1 MSDQASLARKRALA
15 RAALWWEATWPAAWP
30 TLGVLGVFGVFA
42 LLGVPALLPVWAHL
56 LALAGFVAAL
66 AYAVRAGWRRHRGP
80 DDNAVD
86 RRLERASGL
95 AHRPLAALQD
105 APATNDPAGLALWRA
120 HQARMAR
127 LIGRLRVGIPRPGLA
142 ARDPRALRGGLLVA
156 LAASLGMAGA
166 DAPALLARAV
176 TPVFAAAPPPVP
188 LRVEAWITPPPYTG
202 APPIFLSPQGGY
214 ATAPAGSQLQL
225 ALSGSGPVAPELSGL
240 GAATFEALGG
250 GSHAARAT
258 LEEGARVV
266 IRREGR
272 EVAAWQIAVQADAPP
287 LAAFTETP
295 TRAQRGLALR
305 LPWRTEDDWGVAAL
319 RAEIRLAARPDAAPI
334 ALDLALPSAQPKQA
348 RGLAQP
354 DFSAHPW
361 AGLEVQIRLV
371 ARDGAEQEGVSE
383 TVALTLPERSFN
395 HPVAR
400 AMIEIRKGLS
410 RDPSARPVAV
420 RALDAIANEPDAFEH
435 DIPTLLALRVG
446 RGTLLRDR
454 RAEAVP
460 EVQDILWEA
469 ALALEEGRD
478 GRTAR
483 ALAEAQRQLREAMN
497 EAERNQGEPQ
507 QREELQRRIEQLR
520 EAIRRHLEAL
530 AERLQRENAE
540 ALPYDPQQR
549 MMDQRDMD
557 RRTRRMEEAARQ
569 NRMEDA
575 RRELAELE
583 EMLRALQEGRVG
595 RAESPERQQ
604 QRQRGQQQM
613 GAVQDMV
620 RRQGEMLDQGQR
632 RAEAEEQRRAQER
645 RAQQPWNQRPPN
657 SPFGPQA
664 SPQQSPEA
672 REQAEQ
678 QTAQERNAEARRQR
692 ALRRALGELMQQHGD
707 LTGEVPEALGR
718 ADQAMREA
726 QEALGQGRDAR
737 PSQQEA
743 MRRLQEGGR
752 QMAQQMQ
759 RQFGQGQGE
768 GEGEGEEPGDGDFE
782 MGGEGMD
789 GDQQLGDGR
798 DPLGRRENTGNADQG
813 SDTRVPD
820 EAELLRT
827 RRLQE
832 ELRRRGADRERPAEE
847 LDYIDRLLR
856 RF

>member
-1 MSDQASLARKRALA
+1 MTSPSALARKRALA
-15 RAALWWEATWPAAWP
+15 RAALWWEAAWPAAWP
-30 TLGVLGVFGVFA
+30 ALGVAGAFLVFA
-42 LLGVPALLPVWAHL
+42 LLGLPALLPGWAHAL
-56 LALAGFVAAL
+56 VLAGFAGALLAAL
-66 AYAVRAGWRRHRGP
+66 RAGSRSLRRP
-80 DDNAVD
+80 DDSAVD

-105 APATNDPAGLALWRA
+105 SPATDDPAALALWRA
-120 HQARMAR
+120 HQTRLAR
-127 LIGRLRVGIPRPGLA
+127 LVERLRVGPPRPGLA
-142 ARDPRALRGGLLVA
+142 RRDPRALRGGLLVA
-156 LAASLGMAGA
+156 LAAALGIAGA
-166 DAPALLARAV
+166 DAPALLARALA
-176 TPVFAAAPPPVP
+176 PQFAAPPPPVP
-188 LRVEAWITPPPYTG
+188 QRVEAWITPPAYTG
-202 APPIFLSPQGGY
+202 APPVFLPAQGGA
-214 ATAPAGSQLQL
+214 ATVPAGSLLQI
-225 ALSGSGPVAPELSGL
+225 ALSGGGPAAPELTGL
-240 GAATFEALGG
+240 AAAGFEALGG
-250 GSHAARAT
+250 GSHAARAILT
-258 LEEGARVV
+258 EGARVT

-272 EVAAWQIAVQADAPP
+272 ELVAWQIAVQADAPP
-287 LAAFTETP
+287 IAAFTETP
-295 TRAQRGLALR
+295 ARAPRGLALR
-305 LPWRTEDDWGVAAL
+305 LPWRAEDDWGLAGL
-319 RAEIRLAARPDAAPI
+319 RAELRLDARPDAPPI
-334 ALDLALPSAQPKQA
+334 LLDLPLPGATPRQA

-361 AGLEVQIRLV
+361 AGLPVRIRLV
-371 ARDGAEQEGVSE
+371 ARDGAGQEGVSE
-383 TVALTLPERSFN
+383 TATLELPERSFN

-400 AMIEIRKGLS
+400 AMIEVRKGLS
-410 RDPSARPVAV
+410 RDPGARTQAI
-420 RALDAIANEPDAFEH
+420 RALDGIAAEPEAFEH
-435 DIPTLLALRVG
+435 DVATLLSLRLA
-446 RGTLLRDR
+446 RGMLLRDR

-478 GRTAR
+478 SRTAR

-497 EAERNQGEPQ
+497 EAERHPGDERHRQ
-507 QREELQRRIEQLR
+507 ELQRRIEQLR

-549 MMDQRDMD
+549 MMDQRDME

-569 NRMEDA
+569 NRLEDA

-583 EMLRALQEGRVG
+583 EMLRALQEGRVMRG
-595 RAESPERQQ
+595 ESPERQQ

-613 GAVQDMV
+613 GAVQDLV
-620 RRQGEMLDQGQR
+620 RRQGELLDQGQR
-632 RAEAEEQRRAQER
+632 RAEAEDQRRAQER
-645 RAQQPWNQRPPN
+645 RSQQPWSQRPGAP
-657 SPFGPQA
+657 PAPDARAQA
-664 SPQQSPEA
+664 DQQAA
-672 REQAEQ
+672 RERE
-678 QTAQERNAEARRQR
+678 AEARRQR

-726 QEALGQGRDAR
+726 LEALAEGRDAR
-737 PSQQEA
+737 PAQQEA

-759 RQFGQGQGE
+759 RQFGQGAGEAE
-768 GEGEGEEPGDGDFE
+768 GEADEPMDGEFE
-782 MGGEGMD
+782 MGGEGRD
-789 GDQQLGDGR
+789 SEQQLGEGR
-798 DPLGRRENTGNADQG
+798 DPLGRRPRENTGNADQG

-832 ELRRRGADRERPAEE
+832 ELRRRGAERERPAEE